1 MGFAS
6 PDAVLDGLSA
16 QFGVPP
22 TRVNSFTV
30 TADAVPCLSEKIA
43 RKYTA
48 VPLLKLGSTL
58 VVAVADPADLHAM
71 DDLRFAA
78 GCEIRMMIGLE
89 FIADPKTKRE
99 DEALRDQ
106 VMKACF
112 EQGVLT
118 LSAGPNAL
126 RLAPPLILTREQAD
140 IAVRTLAN
148 VIGKATA

>member
-1 MGFAS
+1 M
-6 PDAVLDGLSA
+6 VTLDLVEAGLMSNA
-16 QFGVPP
+16 GATGGYLIERMKDVAAEFP
-22 TRVNSFTV
+22 R
-30 TADAVPCLSEKIA
+30 
-43 RKYTA
+43 
-48 VPLLKLGSTL
+48 LGD
-58 VVAVADPADLHAM
+58 V
-71 DDLRFAA
+71 R
-78 GCEIRMMIGLE
+78 GRGMMIGLE

-140 IAVRTLAN
+140 IAVRTLAD
-148 VIGKATA
+148 VIGKACA